1 MINLTSNKQ
10 IRRGVRLIRRIN
22 PTCKHLV
29 RSAITKLHILKMPD
43 FNRLLKK
50 IAHGAEIN
58 SNDVLPYLCQESK
71 GERIWINFVLAEAF
85 LQAGNCE
92 QAAVFMQ
99 RVWILSEFDEQYLP
113 SFIDIHAAAGDVDSI
128 RTAHKVIG
136 MRKANE
142 HNTVEALNHFNS
154 WQYAYVT
161 HNGDDEYHYDL
172 EILNKIALLARPYAF
187 PVKKNRSIKN
197 RKIRLAYLMFGMMHT
212 NSVIVKNSL
221 TFAKFHDQSKF
232 EVTFFIPEQ
241 KSVIHERQEAIE
253 NITRIKS
260 LGYRVVT
267 APDSVT
273 EEKSLIDLARLIYE
287 SEPDILITNAALADF
302 KHYFITSL
310 RPAPLIV
317 GLCQGPPPQFIAPDF
332 NWSIS
337 WTKHPMIDCPTGCSL
352 VNGGAILPER
362 QYSREAAK
370 SFFGMPQ
377 NNLIVMSC
385 GRPQKFQNMDFWKAI
400 LELLQLHP
408 DVYYVVVGLAALP
421 SHLQEVLT
429 PDIIGRVKFIGWE
442 KDFLKLLSMADIVVD
457 TYPSG
462 GGMAIVDA
470 MSLGIPVVSFKNNY
484 MKMFSQTD
492 WSPAEEFMGMPEL
505 LVERGDF
512 EQLRKLL
519 SNLLSN
525 QDYRVSMSELSRER
539 IISTSGRPE
548 DMVRECEQVYLKV
561 IEKNAGLFS

>member
-1 MINLTSNKQ
+1 M
-10 IRRGVRLIRRIN
+10 
-22 PTCKHLV
+22 
-29 RSAITKLHILKMPD
+29 
-43 FNRLLKK
+43 
-50 IAHGAEIN
+50 
-58 SNDVLPYLCQESK
+58 
-71 GERIWINFVLAEAF
+71 
-85 LQAGNCE
+85 
-92 QAAVFMQ
+92 
-99 RVWILSEFDEQYLP
+99 
-113 SFIDIHAAAGDVDSI
+113 
-128 RTAHKVIG
+128 
-136 MRKANE
+136 
-142 HNTVEALNHFNS
+142 
-154 WQYAYVT
+154 
-161 HNGDDEYHYDL
+161 
-172 EILNKIALLARPYAF
+172 
-187 PVKKNRSIKN
+187 
-197 RKIRLAYLMFGMMHT
+197 
-212 NSVIVKNSL
+212 
-221 TFAKFHDQSKF
+221 
-232 EVTFFIPEQ
+232 TFFIPEQ